1 MKVTRQQMLAI
12 LGDGQRVDYFLH
24 YINAWAETF
33 EINTPLRFAHF
44 LAQCCHETAGFKM
57 TRETCLKG
65 KNSYFNKYE
74 QGKLGKMLG
83 NTQKGDG
90 AKFRGRGLL
99 MLTGRANYTA
109 YMNSGFCKGN
119 IISNPE
125 LLEQPLGATKSGMW
139 YWWKHGLN
147 AVADKD
153 DVVAV
158 TKKINGGTNGLE
170 SRKKWLA
177 TCKKALGL

>member
-1 MKVTRQQMLAI
+1 MKITREQLYKI
-12 LGDGQRVDYFLH
+12 IGDYNRVDRFLH
-24 YINAWAETF
+24 YINTYLDVF
-33 EINTPLRFAHF
+33 EINTPLRASHF
-44 LAQCCHETAGFKM
+44 IAQCTHETNGFKLL
-57 TRETCLKG
+57 REVG
-65 KNSYFNKYE
+65 KPAYFHKYE
-74 QGKLGKMLG
+74 QGKLAKALG

-109 YMNSGFCKGN
+109 YMNSGFCKGD
-119 IISNPE
+119 IVSNPE

-170 SRKKWLA
+170 SRKKWFA
-177 TCKKALGL
+177 TCKKALGI